1 MIFSFVPYIIQT
13 IGYGNVHSFRKIVF
27 ADIYTNAALSLL
39 FLPIYILWLRISYH
53 QYKKW
58 GERLVSKGR
67 IRIRILIIIFAGTLL
82 FTILLVFSIR
92 FIPSTIIPDSLTRNV
107 NQVQIQEQNDS
118 VISCHIRDRKS
129 FDSVLRVLTIQLGE
143 EVEYCS
149 ISISGKD
156 TNPIIYSDS
165 EYYSD
170 LQNKKDIFLIPECP
184 SKTLIFSYTTSQK
197 QDETISIS
205 AWYPNEKFY
214 IKRNFSTTIK
224 ENMD

>member
-1 MIFSFVPYIIQT
+1 
-13 IGYGNVHSFRKIVF
+13 
-27 ADIYTNAALSLL
+27 
-39 FLPIYILWLRISYH
+39 
-53 QYKKW
+53 
-58 GERLVSKGR
+58 
-67 IRIRILIIIFAGTLL
+67 
-82 FTILLVFSIR
+82 
-92 FIPSTIIPDSLTRNV
+92 
-107 NQVQIQEQNDS
+107 
-118 VISCHIRDRKS
+118 
-129 FDSVLRVLTIQLGE
+129 
-143 EVEYCS
+143 

-156 TNPIIYSDS
+156 INPIIYSDS